1 MERVGPCEDLPGFRN
16 HLLLHDGE
24 EDIQNKVIYTF
35 INLMDKAFAGTL

>member
-1 MERVGPCEDLPGFRN
+1 MERLDACGDLPGFTN

-24 EDIQNKVIYTF
+24 EDIQNKVINTL